1 MTQILSDKKMM
12 AGIGKAQRQVV
23 FRKSNSKGLR
33 QLIGHLAALG
43 LLGVYVFH
51 ELPAWP
57 LVLVPY
63 GVILVF
69 SFMPLHETIHLTA
82 FRTIWLNKIVAFV
95 CGLVVVIPP
104 VWFRHFH
111 FDHHRFTSDPK
122 RDPELVTPKPVTR
135 FGYLWHLTGLA
146 VWKSLVTTLVRN
158 AFGKCQD
165 SFVPA
170 KAQEFVKRESQVFC
184 LIYLTLIA
192 GSFYLQRA
200 ELFWLW
206 FLPAV
211 IGQPFL
217 RAYLLGE
224 HMLCEQSPDMLKNSR
239 PLQSNPVI
247 RFFAWNM
254 PFHVEHHLM
263 PAVPFHRLPDL
274 HALTRPHLMTFDRGY
289 ADVHR
294 QIWQSLKQ
302 EGGAS
307 NASPR

>member
-1 MTQILSDKKMM
+1 VTQILSDKTMM
-12 AGIGKAQRQVV
+12 AGIDKAQRQTL

-33 QLIGHLAALG
+33 HLIGHLAALG
-43 LLGVYVFH
+43 LFGTYIFLK
-51 ELPAWP
+51 LPAWP
-57 LVLVPY
+57 LALVPY

-69 SFMPLHETIHLTA
+69 LFMPLHETIHLTA
-82 FRTIWLNKIVAFV
+82 FRSVWLNKIVAFV

-104 VWFRHFH
+104 VWFRYFH

-122 RDPELVTPKPVTR
+122 RDPELTVPKPFTR
-135 FGYLWHLTGLA
+135 LGYLWHLTGLA
-146 VWKSLVTTLVRN
+146 VWKSLVTTLARN
-158 AFGKCQD
+158 ALGKCQD
-165 SFVPA
+165 AFVPA
-170 KAQEFVKRESQVFC
+170 KAQKYVKQEALVFI
-184 LIYLTLIA
+184 LIYMTLIA
-192 GSFYLQRA
+192 GSLYLQRA

-206 FLPAV
+206 LLPAF
-211 IGQPFL
+211 IGQSFL
-217 RAYLLGE
+217 RAYLLAE

-239 PLQSNPVI
+239 TLQSNPVT

-254 PFHVEHHLM
+254 PFHAEHHLM

-274 HALTRPHLMTFDRGY
+274 HVLTKPHLKTFDQGY

-307 NASPR
+307 QAPPH